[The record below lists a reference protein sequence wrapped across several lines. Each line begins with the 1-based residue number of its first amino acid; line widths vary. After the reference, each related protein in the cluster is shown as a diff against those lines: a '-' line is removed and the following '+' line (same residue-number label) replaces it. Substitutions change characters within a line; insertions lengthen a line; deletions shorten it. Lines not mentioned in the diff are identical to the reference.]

1 MYLIEYYEG
10 DTCILQ
16 RYDSREVLLEAIK
29 SYKNKGIKFK
39 VLCTLDLTDL
49 FI

>member
-10 DTCILQ
+10 DICILQ
-16 RYDSREVLLEAIK
+16 RYDSREILLEAIQ
-29 SYKNKGIKFK
+29 SFKNKEIKFK
-39 VLCTLDLTDL
+39 VLYTLDLTDL